1 VIGTQAQLGTLARGD
16 VLVTNATD
24 PGWTPAFLLISG
36 LVLETGG
43 MLAHGSCISREYGI
57 PAVVIPGAMSL
68 IENGARITVSGDT
81 GEVMIE
87 PPGQHEQRGRTEEPA
102 NG

>member
-1 VIGTQAQLGTLARGD
+1 VIGTQAKLGTLAKGD
-16 VLVTNATD
+16 ILVTNATD

-57 PAVVIPGAMSL
+57 PAVQVTDAMSL
-68 IENGARITVSGDT
+68 IEDGSTIEVNGDT
-81 GEVMIE
+81 GEVRVLAGPGE
-87 PPGQHEQRGRTEEPA
+87 PVPVPEEA
-102 NG
+102 VSA